1 MLNKKLL
8 RCMFSQI
15 MTGALVCMLSL
26 QVYAKADAN
35 LMQYHSKEDKVQ
47 LYLTGMDGVS
57 ALNGQIGRKEAEVE
71 LISETPSK
79 HSVILIDNSLS
90 ITKSNQE
97 KIQNV
102 ISQYVQQK
110 PEGEIVSVAV
120 YGEDITYLAERET
133 DAQKIIDAMSQI
145 VYENQDSYLTDILYE
160 EIKRL
165 DDNTEYTRFIVAT
178 DGVDNKAIG
187 YTKEE
192 LTTLLEKENYP
203 VYALGCIYKDN
214 SSELENLFALSRLTN
229 AKHYLLDEYEEFTE
243 IVSGLSESVTQLSM
257 YVPEEYRDGSR
268 QNVLLTFETENG
280 VEELSFEMNMPFQVE
295 KSVVEEAPAETVV
308 IEKVVETV
316 VETVIIE
323 KTMEESVEE
332 PAEGG
337 TEVDIV
343 TIGAVALLV
352 VAVVALLI
360 IQKNNKNKNKEKPV
374 KKDKKVK
381 KENIVP
387 ETVDVNKTQIL
398 SEALPEADSDFT
410 ILLSNKEADYKV
422 VIQDI
427 NDKMRVFSY
436 PLIDNSVIVGRSS
449 EAGAQIALNY
459 NNSISKKH
467 CKISNIN
474 GRFFVEDL
482 GSANGTWVNGLR
494 INARTEFNN
503 GAKLKFGNLEV
514 VVSVEKLD

>member
-1 MLNKKLL
+1 M
-8 RCMFSQI
+8 R
-15 MTGALVCMLSL
+15 
-26 QVYAKADAN
+26 
-35 LMQYHSKEDKVQ
+35 
-47 LYLTGMDGVS
+47 
-57 ALNGQIGRKEAEVE
+57 REATATAPTIDEAIEAARLELGISDEIDVE
-71 LISETPSK
+71 IE
-79 HSVILIDNSLS
+79 
-90 ITKSNQE
+90 
-97 KIQNV
+97 
-102 ISQYVQQK
+102 
-110 PEGEIVSVAV
+110 
-120 YGEDITYLAERET
+120 
-133 DAQKIIDAMSQI
+133 IIDQPEKKVLGLFGGKPAK
-145 VYENQDSYLTDILYE
+145 VTLSY
-160 EIKRL
+160 
-165 DDNTEYTRFIVAT
+165 DD
-178 DGVDNKAIG
+178 GK
-187 YTKEE
+187 KEE
-192 LTTLLEKENYP
+192 KPKRDKKPAPKAEKK
-203 VYALGCIYKDN
+203 A
-214 SSELENLFALSRLTN
+214 
-229 AKHYLLDEYEEFTE
+229 
-243 IVSGLSESVTQLSM
+243 
-257 YVPEEYRDGSR
+257 
-268 QNVLLTFETENG
+268 
-280 VEELSFEMNMPFQVE
+280 E
-295 KSVVEEAPAETVV
+295 KKPAPAKKAVK
-308 IEKVVETV
+308 IE
-316 VETVIIE
+316 
-323 KTMEESVEE
+323 
-332 PAEGG
+332 
-337 TEVDIV
+337 
-343 TIGAVALLV
+343 
-352 VAVVALLI
+352 
-360 IQKNNKNKNKEKPV
+360 EKPV